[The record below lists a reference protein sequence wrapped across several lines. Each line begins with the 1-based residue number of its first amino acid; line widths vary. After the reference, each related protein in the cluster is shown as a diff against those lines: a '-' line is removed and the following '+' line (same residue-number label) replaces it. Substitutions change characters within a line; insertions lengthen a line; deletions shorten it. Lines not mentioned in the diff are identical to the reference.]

1 MITWQLIAKDLQN
14 FISRSLGGCFEVR
27 GFPTSWK
34 GDLSCPWWL
43 MMWHVEPDQTDSS
56 IPTVSKTHVSTTFRY
71 ILEERWRF
79 AALLHVKFRFDKS
92 WISFSGDTSLRLGPE
107 IWRGWHGL
115 TIKDTKCT
123 IPVPSQS
130 KLADVTISSAIVS
143 VECMNDSID
152 ISDPPTSNKT
162 KCKKRNCCVLY
173 IPSQSSVII
182 TCNRWSINML
192 RGKAGGLALV
202 VAAGMP
208 IGQEGDSWVRG
219 MNWMPRT
226 RNKSTSQRWVIHLDI
241 CSICRLYFLFI
252 WCIFDVLCD
261 MKHWS
266 KGFGVNA

>member
-1 MITWQLIAKDLQN
+1 MVWTCAHTLCNNDGPSLGWIMGGGAYIYIHMCVWLYMIIYIYTITWQLIAKDLQN
-14 FISRSLGGCFEVR
+14 FISRSLEWCFEVR

-56 IPTVSKTHVSTTFRY
+56 VPTVLKTHVSTTFRY

-79 AALLHVKFRFDKS
+79 AALLHVNFRFDKS
-92 WISFSGDTSLRLGPE
+92 GIPFSRDTSLRLGPE

-162 KCKKRNCCVLY
+162 KCKKRNCCVPIY
-173 IPSQSSVII
+173 SFAII
-182 TCNRWSINML
+182 SYHH
-192 RGKAGGLALV
+192 V
-202 VAAGMP
+202 
-208 IGQEGDSWVRG
+208 
-219 MNWMPRT
+219 
-226 RNKSTSQRWVIHLDI
+226 
-241 CSICRLYFLFI
+241 
-252 WCIFDVLCD
+252 
-261 MKHWS
+261 
-266 KGFGVNA
+266 

>member
-27 GFPTSWK
+27 VFPTSWK

-43 MMWHVEPDQTDSS
+43 MMWHVESDQTDSS
-56 IPTVSKTHVSTTFRY
+56 VPTVSKIHVSTTFRS

-92 WISFSGDTSLRLGPE
+92 GIPFSRDTSLRLGPE
-107 IWRGWHGL
+107 IWRWWHGL

-130 KLADVTISSAIVS
+130 KLAGVTISSAIVS

-173 IPSQSSVII
+173 IPSQPSVII
-182 TCNRWSINML
+182 TCNRWSINIVAL
-192 RGKAGGLALV
+192 WNCLLTSYLLKLNSTVARQSWRSCISRG
-202 VAAGMP
+202 
-208 IGQEGDSWVRG
+208 
-219 MNWMPRT
+219 
-226 RNKSTSQRWVIHLDI
+226 RWNAYWTGR
-241 CSICRLYFLFI
+241 RLMGPWNELNA
-252 WCIFDVLCD
+252 
-261 MKHWS
+261 
-266 KGFGVNA
+266 KGKK